1 MSRACPQG
9 HPVDDDRAR
18 ACPACGSLL
27 VPQEAAAAAMARARG
42 EEVPTRDPGRISAT
56 TLGILLLLA
65 AIGVGLL
72 AAFIM
77 LNSTTPIG
85 GPAL

>member
-1 MSRACPQG
+1 
-9 HPVDDDRAR
+9 
-18 ACPACGSLL
+18 
-27 VPQEAAAAAMARARG
+27 MARARG
-42 EEVPTRDPGRISAT
+42 EEVPARDPGRISAT

-65 AIGVGLL
+65 AIGVGLV

-77 LNSTTPIG
+77 LNSTAPIG